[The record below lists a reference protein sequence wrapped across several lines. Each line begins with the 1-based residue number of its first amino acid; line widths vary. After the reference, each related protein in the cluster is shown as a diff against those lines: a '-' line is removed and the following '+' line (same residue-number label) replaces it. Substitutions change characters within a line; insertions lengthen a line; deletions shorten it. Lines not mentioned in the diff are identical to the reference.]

1 MKTFLPIWNLN
12 YNMIQILVMWPVVEQ
27 FSREPCFIY
36 MAINCKEPTA
46 CCKMNSTRSDTVLK
60 EAVLNSGQ
68 SQRLPSL
75 GSLFLN
81 PKLYYHKS
89 CKNCLSLQGC
99 SLSSVK
105 AHERGEWS
113 NSCDSSSLTF
123 FLNFWVYTPYTHW
136 QNKAKNLDQT
146 SRHCIMKKVNQDFS
160 YSIWREHFNLVSLH
174 QIQRPHT
181 NQQKKTCSGEK
192 KPERIFEQSFF
203 PFF

>member
-1 MKTFLPIWNLN
+1 
-12 YNMIQILVMWPVVEQ
+12 
-27 FSREPCFIY
+27 

-46 CCKMNSTRSDTVLK
+46 CCKMNSTGSDTVLK

-75 GSLFLN
+75 GSLFLY

-105 AHERGEWS
+105 AHERGERP
-113 NSCDSSSLTF
+113 NNCDSSSLTF
-123 FLNFWVYTPYTHW
+123 FLNFWLCKVEWTLLKERYRVYTPYTHW

-174 QIQRPHT
+174 EIQRPHT
-181 NQQKKTCSGEK
+181 NQQKKHVWAHCAAEK
-192 KPERIFEQSFF
+192 RNQKEFLNRAFS

>member
-36 MAINCKEPTA
+36 MAINCKEPTVY
-46 CCKMNSTRSDTVLK
+46 CKMNSTGSNTVLK

-75 GSLFLN
+75 GSLFLY

-105 AHERGEWS
+105 AHERGERP
-113 NSCDSSSLTF
+113 NNCDSSSLTF

-136 QNKAKNLDQT
+136 QYKAKNLDQT

>member
-1 MKTFLPIWNLN
+1 M
-12 YNMIQILVMWPVVEQ
+12 
-27 FSREPCFIY
+27 
-36 MAINCKEPTA
+36 
-46 CCKMNSTRSDTVLK
+46 
-60 EAVLNSGQ
+60 
-68 SQRLPSL
+68 
-75 GSLFLN
+75 
-81 PKLYYHKS
+81 
-89 CKNCLSLQGC
+89 SLQGC

-146 SRHCIMKKVNQDFS
+146 SRHCIKKKVNQDFS

-181 NQQKKTCSGEK
+181 NQQKKNMQRRKETRKNFWTELFPLFLSWTPPIFRGTIYYKWLLKEKLDASDIFSILCSSWWL
-192 KPERIFEQSFF
+192 P
-203 PFF
+203 